1 MASDITA
8 DKGRVAEVKADNLID
23 KIDAYQDT
31 EVRNVIT
38 RKDLWKCAFR
48 GLFME
53 GNFNFERMQ
62 GEDLHTPLSP
72 HYRRSTVITVLI
84 WRNL

>member
-8 DKGRVAEVKADNLID
+8 DKGRVAEAKTSSLID
-23 KIDAYQDT
+23 NVDAYQDT
-31 EVRNVIT
+31 EVRKVIS
-38 RKDLWKCAFR
+38 RKDLWKCAIR

-62 GEDLHTPLSP
+62 GGRFCVFDYPG
-72 HYRRSTVITVLI
+72 ITKNP
-84 WRNL
+84 R

>member
-8 DKGRVAEVKADNLID
+8 DKGRVAEAKTSSLID
-23 KIDAYQDT
+23 NVDAYQDT
-31 EVRNVIT
+31 EVRQVIS
-38 RKDLWKCAFR
+38 RKDLWKCAIR

-62 GEDLHTPLSP
+62 GAVLRIRLSR
-72 HYRRSTVITVLI
+72 HCKKSTVITVRT
-84 WRNL
+84 WRNH